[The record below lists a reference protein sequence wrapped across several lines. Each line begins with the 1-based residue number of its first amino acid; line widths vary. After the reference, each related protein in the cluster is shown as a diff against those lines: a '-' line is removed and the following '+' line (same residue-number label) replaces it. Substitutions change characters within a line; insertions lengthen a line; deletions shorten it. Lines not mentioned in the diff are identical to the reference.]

1 LCAASATR
9 RWNST
14 STSNLVGG
22 GALRGHP
29 DDLQAEQL
37 PGLDQLL
44 DFPAC
49 HRCGGTNGEPAL
61 LGHERAA
68 AVSGLDEPV
77 PDQDADR
84 LTRRPEADLVA
95 RGDVA
100 VAGELVA
107 GMQEARLDLRAELS
121 GDQGWQGDAL
131 ASARERQ

>member
-1 LCAASATR
+1 
-9 RWNST
+9 
-14 STSNLVGG
+14 
-22 GALRGHP
+22 
-29 DDLQAEQL
+29 
-37 PGLDQLL
+37 
-44 DFPAC
+44 
-49 HRCGGTNGEPAL
+49 
-61 LGHERAA
+61 
-68 AVSGLDEPV
+68 VSGLDEPV